1 MDGGD
6 VAKTM
11 RMYLMSLNYA
21 LKMVKI
27 VHFLFI
33 VFHHNFFFFAILVFE
48 PRALFLKGSLSPA

>member
-33 VFHHNFFFFAILVFE
+33 VFHHNFFFL
-48 PRALFLKGSLSPA
+48 PYWYLNLGLCS